1 MAMKRQTA
9 ASYVPAIHHARPAPL
24 TDIPAPNVIDI
35 VRQGHASAQNLQ
47 EDTALVAAQATLLVS
62 LAYLAAIG
70 LIVTGIAVLAWIFQA
85 MGERI
90 AVYAFT
96 GLVGFGLA
104 ALASL
109 LWNRR
114 QSLYWESAVWPL
126 HLPCSPR
133 CRISFPEFIF
143 CWIGLW
149 RWASLSAW
157 KVVKKGGL
165 KISDGGAR
173 EFV

>member
-1 MAMKRQTA
+1 MAMKRQSTA
-9 ASYVPAIHHARPAPL
+9 TSFVPAIHHARPPATL
-24 TDIPAPNVIDI
+24 TDIPAPNVIDV

-114 QSLYWESAVWPL
+114 QSLWY
-126 HLPCSPR
+126 SPPGLGHHEIASR
-133 CRISFPEFIF
+133 ERIATEA
-143 CWIGLW
+143 LNVHADLLLE
-149 RWASLSAW
+149 RWQLEAG
-157 KVVKKGGL
+157 KV
-165 KISDGGAR
+165 DGN
-173 EFV
+173 EPFDV